1 MQGLF
6 SDRGM
11 MLGCKNK
18 LSQCLAVGG
27 CHPPFGKYLLKFFLK
42 PLSSFAG
49 GNFGEGCVFV
59 FQRNALPL
67 IGFLFDAS
75 EAFVR

>member
-1 MQGLF
+1 MIKFVHAGIVFRQG
-6 SDRGM
+6 DDG
-11 MLGCKNK
+11 GVQNK

-27 CHPPFGKYLLKFFLK
+27 CHPPFSKYLLKLFLK

-59 FQRNALPL
+59 FQRNELPL
-67 IGFLFDAS
+67 IGFFI
-75 EAFVR
+75 

>member
-1 MQGLF
+1 MIKFVQAGIVFRQG
-6 SDRGM
+6 DDG
-11 MLGCKNK
+11 GVQNK

-49 GNFGEGCVFV
+49 GNFGEG
-59 FQRNALPL
+59 L
-67 IGFLFDAS
+67 IVD
-75 EAFVR
+75 VC